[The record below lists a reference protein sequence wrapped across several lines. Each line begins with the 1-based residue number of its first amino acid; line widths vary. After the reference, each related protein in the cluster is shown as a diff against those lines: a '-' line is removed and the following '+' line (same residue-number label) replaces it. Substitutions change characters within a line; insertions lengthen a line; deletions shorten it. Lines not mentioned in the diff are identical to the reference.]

1 MGARPLVTGPGCD
14 LPAAALVKGGEDED
28 GVIQVIGETVIQKC
42 GHYFGLSEEEIEARY
57 WRGEADSDH
66 GLILGAKPV

>member
-42 GHYFGLSEEEIEARY
+42 GHYFGLSKEEIEAR
-57 WRGEADSDH
+57 
-66 GLILGAKPV
+66 